1 MALGSIC
8 GKFDELVSGRQTK
21 LQDSWEVL
29 CMSSIAGEQS
39 EGMTLWVRR
48 CKWTGKRSGIS
59 MVSYVWYTIIFHH
72 FPATI
77 HFGSMKRRPCSLAP
91 GIGRK
96 GNLSDVSS
104 AGAPWDRSSW
114 CMLSLGWIQVR
125 CCFDEGTEAGDQ
137 SGAQVFAELP
147 GKCTRASGNVVPAK
161 CQFSF
166 AYDVKAEF
174 FRGQFSVVTDLWI
187 CLANLQTNTAHIDL
201 KYIKIH

>member
-1 MALGSIC
+1 MNLYQ
-8 GKFDELVSGRQTK
+8 EGRQSCK
-21 LQDSWEVL
+21 IVRSVL
-29 CMSSIAGEQS
+29 
-39 EGMTLWVRR
+39 
-48 CKWTGKRSGIS
+48 K
-59 MVSYVWYTIIFHH
+59 
-72 FPATI
+72 
-77 HFGSMKRRPCSLAP
+77 GSMYVFDRRRAVRGYDLVGEKVQMDWQKIGNHEFQGFLTFDIRSFSITFQRLCILETWRGRPCSLAP
-91 GIGRK
+91 GIGRN

-125 CCFDEGTEAGDQ
+125 CCFDEGTEVGDQ

-161 CQFSF
+161 CRFSF

-187 CLANLQTNTAHIDL
+187 CLANLQTNNAHIDL